1 LWNLLQEEIIP
12 LCVGYG
18 RDVFEVVVGVAGEV
32 LVVVTLDD
40 ETPTQ

>member
-1 LWNLLQEEIIP
+1 
-12 LCVGYG
+12 VGYG
-18 RDVFEVVVGVAGEV
+18 RDVFEVVVGVVEV